1 LHSLPA
7 VAAVVTLAPG
17 CYASLTFAAAAV
29 WSLPSDVAPTPGH
42 VASIGRIQN
51 FAENRAGVLG
61 ATTTGALVAASGG
74 SYTAALALSGGL
86 SIVGAAPYL
95 LIVGRIDPLPIRSN

>member
-1 LHSLPA
+1 V
-7 VAAVVTLAPG
+7 VAALRRGADAGPRRVDRPHPELRGESRRRPRG
-17 CYASLTFAAAAV
+17 
-29 WSLPSDVAPTPGH
+29 DDD
-42 VASIGRIQN
+42 GR
-51 FAENRAGVLG
+51 A
-61 ATTTGALVAASGG
+61 VAASGG